1 MLFLELKQHYDV
13 QVKELVGSHQ
23 RELTQLRDDHK
34 VEISRMQKALEVVG
48 WLKHNTKK
56 VCFPALEPCTCF
68 CLFFHVFHLANSVKE
83 ICCT

>member
-1 MLFLELKQHYDV
+1 MVFCGKLSTYAVLELKQNYDV

-48 WLKHNTKK
+48 LLKHNTKK
-56 VCFPALEPCTCF
+56 VCFPALEP
-68 CLFFHVFHLANSVKE
+68 
-83 ICCT
+83 

>member
-1 MLFLELKQHYDV
+1 MIILENFIAFFAILETVWFFFGKLSTYAVLELKQHYDV

-48 WLKHNTKK
+48 
-56 VCFPALEPCTCF
+56 
-68 CLFFHVFHLANSVKE
+68 
-83 ICCT
+83 